1 MTTELAFRLL
11 GAIVF
16 AVIGWRL
23 GSDLRPPFTL
33 AGGLPIEIFG
43 ALVGLILGALITPYL
58 TTRPARYLVENARR
72 LPFTDL
78 LAVVIGLLVG
88 LILSALLA
96 VPLSQLPGILG
107 EVLPLAVCL
116 FVSYLGI
123 AIAAAR
129 REEILGLIGQLPRGE
144 SESSARERGEGV
156 LLDTSAIID
165 GRIVDIGRVGFLDGP
180 VVVPRFVLRE
190 LQRIADSSDAMR
202 RGRGRRGLEL
212 LERLKKIAG
221 IPVRIYDGD
230 AEGDGV
236 DAKLV
241 SLAQK
246 LRCAIVTND
255 YNLNRVAAVQGV
267 RVLNVNE
274 LANAVKTA
282 VLPGEELN
290 VRVIQE
296 GKEPNQG
303 VAYLDDGTM
312 VVVDGG
318 RRYLDTDIGVVVTRV
333 FQTAAGRMIFAQTR
347 ESQRETL
354 KESSASS

>member
-1 MTTELAFRLL
+1 MNTELAFRLV
-11 GAIVF
+11 GALLF
-16 AVIGWRL
+16 AASGWHL
-23 GSDLRPPFTL
+23 GSDVRLPFTV
-33 AGGLPIEIFG
+33 ADWLPSE
-43 ALVGLILGALITPYL
+43 ILGALIGLIVGALVTPYL
-58 TTRPARYLVENARR
+58 TTRPAGYLVDHARR
-72 LPFTDL
+72 LPFADL
-78 LAVVIGLLVG
+78 LAVIIGLLVS
-88 LILSALLA
+88 LVLSALLA
-96 VPLSQLPGILG
+96 VPLSHLPGMLG
-107 EVLPLAVCL
+107 ELLPFGGCL
-116 FVSYLGI
+116 FLSYLGI

-129 REEILGLIGQLPRGE
+129 REEILALVGQIPHLSRERSE
-144 SESSARERGEGV
+144 SEGHEGI

-165 GRIVDIGRVGFLDGP
+165 GRIVDIGRVGFLGGP
-180 VVVPRFVLRE
+180 IVVPRFVLRE

-212 LERLKKIAG
+212 LERLKKVAG

-241 SLAQK
+241 SLAQR
-246 LRCAIVTND
+246 LHCAIVTND

-318 RRYLDTDIGVVVTRV
+318 RRFLDTDIGVVVTRV

-347 ESQRETL
+347 ESQRENL